1 MTWKAFH
8 NRGETLRSVIA
19 TAAIRRDGVLPMDV
33 EGVAETFADELDLIG
48 ALQLKWHTRLAGQV
62 ERIMGGQP
70 LDLDAAVALAWSR
83 TSEEFGGV
91 RLILDNY
98 RQNPTDDRMAR
109 ALETATRKE
118 HIFLA
123 VMAGKSSLHDD
134 AAVPVGAAI
143 EERAR
148 ELHRGA
154 PVRLDLIDEQP
165 AEPRGSLLERLR
177 AVVAA

>member
-19 TAAIRRDGVLPMDV
+19 TAAVRRDGILPMDV
-33 EGVAETFADELDLIG
+33 DGVAETFADELDLIG

-62 ERIMGGQP
+62 ERIMSGQP

-83 TSEEFGGV
+83 TAEEFGGV

-98 RQNPTDDRMAR
+98 RQQPVDDRMAR

-123 VMAGKSSLHDD
+123 VMAGKSSLQDE
-134 AAVPVGAAI
+134 AAVIVGAAI

-148 ELHRGA
+148 DLHRGA
-154 PVRLDLIDEQP
+154 PVHLELIDD
-165 AEPRGSLLERLR
+165 EPVQHRGTLLERLR